1 MKNRVIHRNSQSY
14 SHFVN
19 MLGIN
24 RGKLEVEQLFGVRY
38 VKKCDSN
45 QRLANNMANLQKV

>member
-1 MKNRVIHRNSQSY
+1 
-14 SHFVN
+14 

-24 RGKLEVEQLFGVRY
+24 RGKLEVEQSFGVRY
-38 VKKCDSN
+38 MEKCDSN